1 MERVWAVVVTR
12 NRCALLQE
20 CLAGLRAQTRPVD
33 RILLVDSASSD
44 GTREALEA
52 AGWLADE
59 RLVYDR
65 LEENLGSAGGYGHGI
80 ARAAR
85 EGADWLWIM
94 DDDAEPEP
102 GALAALLAA
111 PEAADPGVAALA
123 GAVVVAGGEIDLLH
137 RGELRRF
144 MRMLPAGAYRPGHH
158 PALGFAS
165 YTGLF
170 VRGAV
175 ARAEAPPR
183 AEFFTWADDVEWT
196 LRLRRHGELRLVPE
210 SRVVHKAVMGG
221 AAPTARGRL
230 WGRLLGAEYP
240 SSPWAEYWKPLYG
253 IRNFVWIKR
262 HLGRPGPLTL
272 PGLVAAYAIKALLF
286 DDRPLRR
293 IPWIARFAVAGWR
306 GDFSGPTPEQWQAIA
321 AED

>member
-1 MERVWAVVVTR
+1 
-12 NRCALLQE
+12 
-20 CLAGLRAQTRPVD
+20 
-33 RILLVDSASSD
+33 
-44 GTREALEA
+44 
-52 AGWLADE
+52 
-59 RLVYDR
+59 
-65 LEENLGSAGGYGHGI
+65 
-80 ARAAR
+80 
-85 EGADWLWIM
+85 M

-111 PEAADPGVAALA
+111 PAASDPGVAALA
-123 GAVVVAGGEIDLLH
+123 GAVVLASGAVDPLH

-144 MRMLPAGAYRPGHH
+144 MRMLPADAYRPGHH

-210 SRVVHKAVMGG
+210 SRVIHKAVMGG

-240 SSPWAEYWKPLYG
+240 SSPWPEYWKPLYG

-272 PGLVAAYAIKALLF
+272 PGLIAAYAVKSLLF
-286 DDRPLRR
+286 DPQPLRR

-306 GDFSGPTPEQWQAIA
+306 GDFSGPTPEQWQELARG
-321 AED
+321 